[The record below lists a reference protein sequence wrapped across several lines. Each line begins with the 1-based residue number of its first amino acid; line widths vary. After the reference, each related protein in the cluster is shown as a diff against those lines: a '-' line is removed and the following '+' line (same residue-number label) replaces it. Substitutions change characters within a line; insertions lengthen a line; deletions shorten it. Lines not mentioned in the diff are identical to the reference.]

1 MILWISSY
9 PKSGN
14 TWVRTF
20 LSTYYFSKNS
30 EFNFNLLKNIK
41 QFPHEKFF
49 NQKINNIQSAIDNWD
64 KAQTKINSI
73 NKFIFLKTHSALVKI
88 NNTPFTSKKHTAG
101 GIYIVRDPRNVITS
115 MSNHYQ
121 LDFDETLKFMTDEKK
136 FLIDNNKYNNFA
148 NFTFLNSWSN
158 HYKSWMENKQFDTLF
173 IKYEDLEKNTKDTF
187 FLILKFINNTKGIND
202 KIDIDRMCKI
212 ISSIDFKKLQT
223 KEEKEGFPESI
234 AANNN
239 KIKFFYLGKRNK
251 WKNIL
256 SANQINLVNRIF
268 RKDLEKL
275 GYER

>member
-1 MILWISSY
+1 
-9 PKSGN
+9 
-14 TWVRTF
+14 
-20 LSTYYFSKNS
+20 
-30 EFNFNLLKNIK
+30 
-41 QFPHEKFF
+41 
-49 NQKINNIQSAIDNWD
+49 
-64 KAQTKINSI
+64 
-73 NKFIFLKTHSALVKI
+73 
-88 NNTPFTSKKHTAG
+88 
-101 GIYIVRDPRNVITS
+101 